1 MDARAIVWTAAGV
14 ALAAVV
20 LQSVGEVANFALDTD
35 IDALDADE
43 ELNVFAW
50 ASSMSTFA
58 AAFFLFVPAVA
69 VPTLDRI
76 RLVAAGALAFF
87 SLDDAVGFHERLAE
101 RSVQVLDT
109 AVSVER
115 IVWPI
120 IYLPL
125 LVFVFVILFRMARRH
140 PDVIGTA
147 LLAGL
152 ALLALALLGEV
163 TSAAYVDG
171 DADTW
176 GSIIEVAVEEGAELA
191 GWILIAGALAAR
203 LYTDARARA

>member
-1 MDARAIVWTAAGV
+1 MEARAIVWTAAVV

-20 LQSVGEVANFALDTD
+20 LQSVGEVVNFALDAD
-35 IDALDADE
+35 IDAVDADE
-43 ELNVFAW
+43 ELNGFAW

-69 VPTLDRI
+69 VPTLDRL
-76 RLVAAGALAFF
+76 RLLAAGALAFF

-109 AVSVER
+109 AVSLQR
-115 IVWPI
+115 ILWPFV
-120 IYLPL
+120 YLPL
-125 LVFVFVILFRMARRH
+125 LAFVFVILFRMARRH
-140 PDVIGTA
+140 PDAIGTA

-152 ALLALALLGEV
+152 ALLALALAAEM
-163 TSAAYVDG
+163 TSALYVEDG
-171 DADTW
+171 AETW
-176 GSIIEVAVEEGAELA
+176 GSIIEVAVEEGAELV

-203 LYTDARARA
+203 LYADARAHT